1 MSREANIARSREF
14 FREASRKRFNVV
26 ERGRK
31 NEKRALRL
39 MQELVNERML
49 KRVQKGTLKQ
59 DKAGI
64 DFWIYPISR
73 TEGFRVPIQVKS
85 SVQDAKSFSSKR
97 ENPQEIA
104 VVVVHDQ
111 LADKDVKESILRNM
125 AIWIS
130 NNVPKAG
137 MAEVVNAPV

>member
-1 MSREANIARSREF
+1 MSREGNIASSREF
-14 FREASRKRFNVV
+14 FREVSRERFNVV

-31 NEKRALRL
+31 NEKRALNL
-39 MQELVNERML
+39 MRELVNERKL
-49 KRVQKGTLKQ
+49 KKVKKATLRQ

-73 TEGFRVPIQVKS
+73 TEGFRVPIQIKS
-85 SVQDAKSFSSKR
+85 SAQDAKSFSSKR
-97 ENPQEIA
+97 DRPQEIA

-111 LADKDVKESILRNM
+111 LADNEVKESILRNM
-125 AIWIS
+125 AVWIS
-130 NNVPKAG
+130 KNVPKAG

>member
-1 MSREANIARSREF
+1 MSREGNIASSREF
-14 FREASRKRFNVV
+14 FREVSRERFNVV
-26 ERGRK
+26 ESGRK

-39 MQELVNERML
+39 MKELVNEHKL
-49 KRVQKGTLKQ
+49 KRVQKGSLKQ

-64 DFWIYPISR
+64 DFWVYPISR
-73 TEGFRVPIQVKS
+73 TEGFRVPIQIKS
-85 SVQDAKSFSSKR
+85 SAQDAQSFKSKR
-97 ENPQEIA
+97 DNPQEIA
-104 VVVVHDQ
+104 IAVVHDH